1 VIDKNSGR
9 ELSAFLG
16 KTQAGNDAPGKE
28 KMIAGGHTITVI
40 GKAELENWKKA
51 SDSIDDEWIAD
62 MNKRGFDG
70 KALVQ
75 DAQAMI
81 KKYTK

>member
-1 VIDKNSGR
+1 
-9 ELSAFLG
+9 
-16 KTQAGNDAPGKE
+16 
-28 KMIAGGHTITVI
+28 VI

-70 KALVQ
+70 KTLVQ
-75 DAQAMI
+75 DAQALI